1 MSGLSFT
8 VFDNV
13 VIELGAD
20 YNAIHS
26 ALQSKNAECD
36 DIGGAFTLWGN
47 VFGIHAYT
55 LVMHSSGI
63 VSNIQVQFEGCREM
77 NLDQF
82 RTASNLIIHMLTKA
96 LGEEDGRDGDIES
109 SLYVDWLTREATVM
123 IQAEAGGGNLN
134 ITIEGRNL

>member
-1 MSGLSFT
+1 MSRLSLT
-8 VFDNV
+8 VFDDV

-20 YNAIHS
+20 YDSIFS

-36 DIGGAFTLWGN
+36 DIDGAFMLWGN

-55 LVMHSSGI
+55 GVINNKGI

-82 RTASNLIIHMLTKA
+82 RTASNLVIHMLTQA
-96 LGEEDGRDGDIES
+96 LGEENGRDGDIES
-109 SLYVDWLTREATVM
+109 SLYVDWLTREATIM